1 MNQNEKLRVAFR
13 CTFLVLMLS
22 PWLVSAKD
30 SCPVSAFQKF
40 MEKTGSGEPVVV
52 AYLGGSIT
60 RGAATY
66 PSIGKNAANEDYD
79 FSGYNTEKSSWRA
92 LSYEWLRKRFEQKPG
107 QFRQVNAAIGGTPS
121 LLGAY
126 RMEQDVLSQ
135 NPDLVFVEFA
145 VNDGG
150 AAKLTRDDPTAP
162 RSILR
167 TTRSIVERLREQ
179 NPDVAIIMP
188 LSPHRM
194 MEGSAHT
201 PWAEA
206 LDLGHDQMRLSA
218 ESLRVPYVSLRE
230 AFYGDPAKE
239 SKAPYYDGPDT
250 AGNYVHPSPYGHR
263 VYANAVEQA
272 LAEIFKTGTF
282 AFQCLETE
290 RKHVLPSPVAPRLI
304 LPETLA
310 AHSKGWNVEMLESPE
325 APALEGHA
333 YLVSSGDGALEYT
346 FCGTAVSLW
355 FDIQSTGCLEIY
367 LDGKKVGLYANRV
380 ETKGNFQGRFR
391 PLADSLDPIKPH
403 TLRLV
408 PVSDPGAAPSRILL
422 RAVAVDAGK

>member
-1 MNQNEKLRVAFR
+1 MMNKIWR
-13 CTFLVLMLS
+13 CGLVLFLGVAADAREL
-22 PWLVSAKD
+22 PE
-30 SCPVSAFQKF
+30 FQKF
-40 MEKTGSGEPVVV
+40 VEKADSGKPVVV

-66 PSIGKNAANEDYD
+66 PGSGKNAVGEAYD
-79 FSGYNTEKSSWRA
+79 FSAYNPEKSSWRA
-92 LSYEWLRKRFEQKPG
+92 LSYEWLRERFEQKPG

-126 RMEQDVLSQ
+126 RLEQDVLSQ

-150 AAKLTRDDPTAP
+150 AAKLTLDNPDAP

-167 TTRSIVERLREQ
+167 TTRSIVDRLREQ
-179 NPDVAIIMP
+179 NSNVAIIMP

-206 LDLGHDQMRLSA
+206 LDLGHDQTRLSA

-239 SKAPYYDGPDT
+239 SGEPYYDGPDT
-250 AGNYVHPSPYGHR
+250 AGNYVHPSPHGHR
-263 VYANAVEQA
+263 AYAEAVEGA
-272 LAEIFKTGTF
+272 LAKIFKTGTF
-282 AFQCLETE
+282 SFQRLETE
-290 RKHVLPSPVAPRLI
+290 RKQVQPSPVAPRLI

-310 AHSKGWNVEMLESPE
+310 VHSKGWNVETLETCE
-325 APALEGHA
+325 APVLEGHA
-333 YLVSSGDGALEYT
+333 CLATAPDSGALEYT
-346 FCGTAVSLW
+346 FSGTAIALW
-355 FDIQSTGCLEIY
+355 FDIQSTGCLEID
-367 LDGKKVGLYANRV
+367 LDGKKMGLYANRTK
-380 ETKGNFQGRFR
+380 TKGAFQGRFC
-391 PLADSLDPIKPH
+391 PLADALDESTSH
-403 TLRLV
+403 TLRLI
-408 PVSDPGAAPSRILL
+408 PVSEPGAAPSRILL